1 MDVKNI
7 EAKELT
13 VGQVKA
19 VLEGLEKMDSL
30 HTIDF
35 LFPEEGVPALAVS
48 LSTGLSL
55 EELNGDIPVSEMQGV
70 VKAVKEKNAFFL
82 RMLRSLAEVGKLNLQ
97 ARGMESGLTGPSV
110 G

>member
-1 MDVKNI
+1 MTEKRV

-48 LSTGLSL
+48 FSTGLSL
-55 EELNGDIPVSEMQGV
+55 DDLNGDYPVSEMLSIV
-70 VKAVKEKNAFFL
+70 RDVKEKNAFFL
-82 RMLRSLAEVGKLNLQ
+82 KMLRSLAEVGKLSLKAKATEN
-97 ARGMESGLTGPSV
+97 GLTGPYV
-110 G
+110 A